1 MLENEKDNQKDEL
14 LPTTTEGYKLG
25 DKKTIQQY
33 EKLDHKDEALQ
44 RWKASLGIGK
54 GNTLAVAPGDE
65 RTAIICQLILVV
77 EGRPDYVIDA
87 EGPGALESLR
97 NRPITI
103 KEGAE
108 YRMKVKFR
116 VQREVISGLRYLQL
130 VKRKSVKVDRSEE
143 MMGSFAPNTDQQPM
157 YEKTFLPEEAP
168 SGILYR
174 GHYDVLSRFMDD
186 DGKKHLEFSWSF
198 EIKKT
203 WE

>member
-1 MLENEKDNQKDEL
+1 
-14 LPTTTEGYKLG
+14 
-25 DKKTIQQY
+25 
-33 EKLDHKDEALQ
+33 
-44 RWKASLGIGK
+44 
-54 GNTLAVAPGDE
+54 
-65 RTAIICQLILVV
+65 
-77 EGRPDYVIDA
+77 
-87 EGPGALESLR
+87 
-97 NRPITI
+97 
-103 KEGAE
+103 
-108 YRMKVKFR
+108 MKVKFR